1 MEAIPGIIIV
11 SLTIGVICTFLLWL
25 HDRKPYMESE
35 TYKTLS
41 AISFKF
47 NVTGSVLFFYV
58 ISWRLNYKREENS
71 TFESSTFES

>member
-25 HDRKPYMESE
+25 HDRKPYMERE

-41 AISFKF
+41 AISFIF
-47 NVTGSVLFFYV
+47 NVTGSALCFFML
-58 ISWRLNYKREENS
+58 SAGG
-71 TFESSTFES
+71 